1 MILLTRISAEA
12 KQRSRQLRRSM
23 TEAERQLWR
32 HLRERQMEDYKFRR
46 QHPLGDYVVDFIC
59 LDAGLVIEVD
69 GGQHM
74 ERSDYDWVRTRW
86 LEEQGFRV
94 LRFWNHEVLHQLEEV
109 KAVIW
114 RALHGES
121 QPPSPPSP
129 CQGEGAEKKADSQ
142 KAHLK

>member
-1 MILLTRISAEA
+1 MILMTRISAEA

-46 QHPLGDYVVDFIC
+46 QHPLGDYVVDFVC

-74 ERSDYDWVRTRW
+74 ERSDYDWMRTRW

-121 QPPSPPSP
+121 QPPSPLPP
-129 CQGEGAEKKADSQ
+129 ARGKELKK
-142 KAHLK
+142 KRTPRKRT